1 MGSPLPKGSTR
12 ECFRT
17 HEEVEVPPMNAGSIG
32 DVQHMFV
39 KDMDNLKQL
48 GLQGFEKLNVIQ
60 NIVFEQAYKTKQ
72 NLLIS
77 APTGAGKTS
86 IAIVAIF
93 NTNLEHRMLNGESGA
108 VEKRWSNEREME
120 LSETQMLVLTPE
132 KWDVVTRKGVH
143 LMHKDR
149 GPVIKTIVARTLR
162 QVYRVKEV
170 GGVRHAQ
177 ETMNDVCYD
186 EVLSHVKKGHQVLR
200 RNSLKDSSTFLT
212 SPSSNNSSVDSD
224 EAAGLLGALC
234 ESEGTVPA
242 ESLCTSPAN
251 EDTKNGFDQYR
262 RANGTNTF
270 PAEECRRRHGF
281 RSIAD
286 EVGVR

>member
-39 KDMDNLKQL
+39 KDMNNLKQL
-48 GLQGFEKLNVIQ
+48 ELQGFEKLNVIQ

-77 APTGAGKTS
+77 APTGAGKTN

-93 NTNLEHRMLNGESGA
+93 NTYLEHRMLNGESGA

-132 KWDVVTRKGVH
+132 KWDVVTRKG
-143 LMHKDR
+143 
-149 GPVIKTIVARTLR
+149 
-162 QVYRVKEV
+162 VYRVKEV

-286 EVGVR
+286 KVGVRKAHKAYKRR